1 MSLDDDKPKTLP
13 FPSTLLDVKPTE
25 RGGADLH
32 EMAALKHRIGERE
45 HALSPSSAAEISD
58 AAKRRERMTELWG
71 RRQLRLDAAVG
82 GFLQGVAVTGIGA
95 ALYFGLKWLLAD
107 EPRKVV

>member
-1 MSLDDDKPKTLP
+1 MSLDDDKPKVLP
-13 FPSTLLDVKPTE
+13 LPSTLLDVQPNE

-32 EMAALKHRIGERE
+32 ELEALKRRIGERE
-45 HALSPSSAAEISD
+45 HALAPSSAAEIAE
-58 AAKRRERMTELWG
+58 AAKRRERMMELWG

-82 GFLQGVAVTGIGA
+82 GFLRGVAVTGIGA

-107 EPRKVV
+107 EPRKVA